1 MPGYYRAVPPGQKP
15 LAIEAPDNYLRVYGG
30 ALPPKN
36 LCCRAPEN
44 CCLGQIQGLAKVR
57 PQLADINSIRL
68 PIQDRRMVQAGK
80 SALEVSALVS
90 VRAGGPLIR
99 PNLGDSGKPAAP
111 PRER

>member
-1 MPGYYRAVPPGQKP
+1 MGERSHRKVFAAERRK
-15 LAIEAPDNYLRVYGG
+15 I
-30 ALPPKN
+30 
-36 LCCRAPEN
+36 

>member
-1 MPGYYRAVPPGQKP
+1 VPGYYRAVPPGQKP
-15 LAIEAPDNYLRVYGG
+15 FAIEAPDNYLSVYWGSAPTEKSLLQSAG
-30 ALPPKN
+30 KLLP
-36 LCCRAPEN
+36 RSDS
-44 CCLGQIQGLAKVR
+44 GLAKVR